1 MKLVTLLSD
10 FGHKDPYVG
19 IMKGVML
26 GICPDLQLV
35 DLTHQVAP
43 QDIQEGAFQLVGACR
58 WFPEGTIHLAVV
70 DPGVGSSRRG
80 IAARGNKYYYV
91 GPDNGLLSL
100 AWDQDEPVE
109 VREIQRHTLNK
120 LSRTFHG
127 RDMFAPVAAA
137 LASGVELAEI
147 GPLVTDP
154 VHLVADD
161 TPRIVH
167 IDNFGNLITNVRR
180 SAEPEL
186 ESAAVGWR
194 TAPLK
199 ETFSGVAE
207 GELLSYWGSLG
218 LLEIA
223 VNGGN
228 AADHT
233 GIERGSEVRLQRAG
247 KAGPGTNGG

>member
-1 MKLVTLLSD
+1 
-10 FGHKDPYVG
+10 
-19 IMKGVML
+19 MKGVIL
-26 GICPDLQLV
+26 GICPSALLV
-35 DLTHQVAP
+35 DLTHQVSP

-58 WFPEGTIHLAVV
+58 WFPEGTVHLAVV

-80 IAARGNKYYYV
+80 IAARGKRFFYV

-109 VREIQRHTLNK
+109 VRQIEHHTLKK

-137 LASGVELAEI
+137 LASGVPLAEI
-147 GPLVTDP
+147 GTPVTDP
-154 VHLVADD
+154 VHLAADE

-180 SAEPEL
+180 ASEPDL
-186 ESAAVGWR
+186 ESVSVNWR
-194 TAPLK
+194 TAPLR

-207 GELLSYWGSLG
+207 GEILSYWGSLG

-223 VNGGN
+223 INGGN
-228 AADHT
+228 AAEST
-233 GIERGSEVRLQRAG
+233 GIERGSEVRLHRAG
-247 KAGPGTNGG
+247 KEAGGTNGA

>member
-1 MKLVTLLSD
+1 MIVTLLSD

-19 IMKGVML
+19 IMKGVIL
-26 GICPDLQLV
+26 GICPGAQLV
-35 DLTHQVAP
+35 DLTHQVSP
-43 QDIQEGAFQLVGACR
+43 QDIQEGAFQLVGAAR
-58 WFPEGTIHLAVV
+58 WFPEGTVHLAVV

-80 IAARGNKYYYV
+80 VAAKGNKFVYV

-100 AWDQDEPVE
+100 AWERDEPV
-109 VREIQRHTLNK
+109 VVHEIQHHTLPK

-137 LASGVELAEI
+137 LANGVPIEEI
-147 GPLVTDP
+147 GPVIGDP
-154 VHLVADD
+154 VLLAHDD
-161 TPRIVH
+161 APRIVH

-180 SAEPEL
+180 SQHPDL
-186 ESAAVGWR
+186 GSVSVGWR
-194 TAPLK
+194 TAPLQ

-207 GELLSYWGSLG
+207 GEILSYWGSLG

-233 GIERGSEVRLQRAG
+233 GIERGHEVRLAG
-247 KAGPGTNGG
+247 KETPGTNAG

>member
-1 MKLVTLLSD
+1 MIITLLSD

-19 IMKGVML
+19 IMKGVIL
-26 GICPDLQLV
+26 GICPTARLV
-35 DLTHQVAP
+35 DLTHQVSP

-58 WFPEGTIHLAVV
+58 WFPEGTVHLAVV

-80 IAARGNKYYYV
+80 IAARGKRYFYV

-100 AWDQDEPVE
+100 AWDQDEPVKVHQIE
-109 VREIQRHTLNK
+109 HYTLNK

-137 LASGVELAEI
+137 LANGVPLAEI
-147 GPLVTDP
+147 GAPLGDP

-161 TPRIVH
+161 KPRIVH

-180 SAEPEL
+180 SAVPDL
-186 ESAAVGWR
+186 ESVSVGWR
-194 TAPLK
+194 NAPLK

-207 GELLSYWGSLG
+207 GEILSYWGSLG

-223 VNGGN
+223 VNGGH
-228 AADHT
+228 AAEHT
-233 GIERGSEVRLQRAG
+233 GIERGSEVRLHRAG
-247 KAGPGTNGG
+247 NETGETNAGG